1 MKKLTD
7 IKLAQLVGVKHPTI
21 AFWKKNK
28 PRQYEAVRGYFFL
41 KENNFFKNFKKIK
54 ALAELIRQECDS
66 KYAEDLVKLIEEG
79 DEIVE
84 GISNSKRR
92 EV

>member
-7 IKLAQLVGVKHPTI
+7 IKLAEVLGVKHPTI

-28 PRQYEAVRGYFFL
+28 PHQYEAVKGYYLL
-41 KENNFFKNFKKIK
+41 KENNFFEDYKKIK

-66 KYAEDLVKLIEEG
+66 KYANDLAKLVEKGNEVVEE
-79 DEIVE
+79 VL
-84 GISNSKRR
+84 SKIRR
-92 EV
+92 